1 MRETMETMEVII
13 KYIPGGYTYSWVLYN
28 SAGVSV
34 RAGTAD
40 TEKRAI
46 RLATYE
52 ADEYRRAKDY
62 GTKKVWV

>member
-1 MRETMETMEVII
+1 MREVFEVHIE
-13 KYIPGGYTYSWVLYN
+13 YIPGEYPYRWVLYN